1 MSGGQAAAST
11 ARQERQAAGTFD
23 AGFDSALRRFLGWA
37 VILITSGYTFLD
49 YWNYSR
55 NFHEGGGGEWDALLA
70 GRSFAPAQYRIGV
83 LRTADLLARLT
94 HTHLR
99 HTFAVIDFVCLGVSL
114 WLLLWLLGRTE
125 IFRSAARLG
134 RWLQASLA
142 LGCFLLYLL
151 WSFWYQKPET
161 HATLLLLVLSAAAAQ
176 WRRGIPAVVALIAL
190 AAIGAT
196 VRVDALV
203 AFHVGFLV
211 ACVLPQSLVQSRSLP
226 LGRAV
231 QAVASV
237 LSIAAAIGVAYFIMH
252 RMYPDAPRQVAA
264 VQLLNNLKLWM
275 NYFVVAAALFP
286 WWITLRLA
294 VRRWRAL
301 DGWSLGLVIGSVV
314 HFALFYILGIAWE
327 VRIFLPFAMT
337 LVPLTVTLAYA
348 AIERGAADG
357 QSAGPSLRSG

>member
-11 ARQERQAAGTFD
+11 ARQERQAAGAFD

-99 HTFAVIDFVCLGVSL
+99 HMFAVIDFVCLGVSL
-114 WLLLWLLGRTE
+114 SLLLWLLGRTE
-125 IFRSAARLG
+125 IFRSAVRLG

-176 WRRGIPAVVALIAL
+176 WRRRFP
-190 AAIGAT
+190 
-196 VRVDALV
+196 R
-203 AFHVGFLV
+203 
-211 ACVLPQSLVQSRSLP
+211 SSR
-226 LGRAV
+226 
-231 QAVASV
+231 
-237 LSIAAAIGVAYFIMH
+237 
-252 RMYPDAPRQVAA
+252 
-264 VQLLNNLKLWM
+264 
-275 NYFVVAAALFP
+275 
-286 WWITLRLA
+286 
-294 VRRWRAL
+294 
-301 DGWSLGLVIGSVV
+301 
-314 HFALFYILGIAWE
+314 
-327 VRIFLPFAMT
+327 
-337 LVPLTVTLAYA
+337 
-348 AIERGAADG
+348 
-357 QSAGPSLRSG
+357 

>member
-1 MSGGQAAAST
+1 VSGGQAAAST
-11 ARQERQAAGTFD
+11 ARQERQAAGAFD

-176 WRRGIPAVVALIAL
+176 WRRRIPAVVALIAL

-211 ACVLPQSLVQSRSLP
+211 ACVLPQSRSLP

-231 QAVASV
+231 QAVASL

-252 RMYPDAPRQVAA
+252 RMYPDAPREVAA
-264 VQLLNNLKLWM
+264 WQLFNNLKLWV

-286 WWITLRLA
+286 WWITLRL
-294 VRRWRAL
+294 VVHRWRAL
-301 DGWSLGLVIGSVV
+301 DGWSVGLVIGSVV
-314 HFALFYILGIAWE
+314 HFALFYTLGIAWE